1 MTAER
6 DRTPGHPAGASG
18 PRSAATRQAT
28 PHDASVLDG
37 TDVRPIA
44 WFSWFR
50 FGVFATDV
58 VMIATALIA
67 AQYLR
72 FGEDSVYVATN
83 WAPVHYGVTALGIQL
98 VWVIA
103 LAATDSRSSRV
114 LGVGIEEYRRVLVST
129 VGAFGAVAV
138 ISYLLQLELSRLY
151 FIAAL
156 PIGLALLLAGRFGWR
171 LALSARRA
179 RARAMFG
186 TVIVGGSSEV
196 ETTRAELARAPHA
209 GYLPVGAVVL
219 GHDENPEEGLPRI
232 PLSDLPALATDP
244 RVGAVMVTGSVP
256 RETVRQLAWHLE
268 TVAVELIVV
277 PRLTDVAGPRM
288 HVAPVGGL
296 PMVHVDLPE
305 FTGFAHA
312 VKRLVDILGSF
323 VALLILL
330 PAFAVIALA
339 IKLDDGGAVF
349 FRQQRVG
356 RDGRTFTMHKFR
368 SMITDAEKHRRELEK
383 ANEGS
388 GALFK
393 LKRDP
398 RVTRVGAVLRRY
410 SLDEFPQF
418 WDVLRGAMSL
428 VGPRPPL
435 AQEVAS
441 YEEHVHRRLL
451 TKPGIT
457 GPWQISGRSDL
468 SWEESVRLDLS
479 YVENWSVAGD
489 IVILFKT
496 VRAILKPNG
505 AY

>member
-1 MTAER
+1 MTTEMDRVTGRTER
-6 DRTPGHPAGASG
+6 DGG
-18 PRSAATRQAT
+18 RSARAKGSPATTA
-28 PHDASVLDG
+28 LDG
-37 TDVRPIA
+37 APVRPLSWFA
-44 WFSWFR
+44 WFR
-50 FGVFATDV
+50 YGVFITDV
-58 VMIATALIA
+58 VMIVVALLA
-67 AQYLR
+67 AQFLR
-72 FGEDSVYVATN
+72 FGEDPVYIATG
-83 WAPVHYGVTALGIQL
+83 WASVHYGVAALGIQL
-98 VWVIA
+98 IWVIA
-103 LAATDSRSSRV
+103 LSATDSRSSRV
-114 LGVGIEEYRRVLVST
+114 LGVGIEEYRRVMVAT
-129 VGAFGAVAV
+129 FGAFGAIAI

-156 PIGLALLLAGRFGWR
+156 PIGLALLLAGRLGWR
-171 LALSARRA
+171 LVLASRRSQG
-179 RARAMFG
+179 RAMFG
-186 TVIVGGSSEV
+186 TLIVGGATEV

-209 GYLPVGAVVL
+209 GYLPVGAAVL
-219 GHDENPEEGLPRI
+219 GHDESPEVGLPRVALSDI
-232 PLSDLPALATDP
+232 PLLAADQ
-244 RVGAVMVTGSVP
+244 RVGAVMIAGSVP

-268 TVAVELIVV
+268 SVEVELIVV

-305 FTGFAHA
+305 FTGFAYT
-312 VKRLVDILGSF
+312 VKRTIDLIGSF
-323 VALLILL
+323 VALVTLL
-330 PAFAVIALA
+330 PVFAVIAAA
-339 IKLDDGGAVF
+339 IKLDDGGPVF

-356 RDGRTFTMHKFR
+356 RDGREFTMHKFR
-368 SMITDAEKHRRELEK
+368 SMVTDAEKRRLELEDT
-383 ANEGS
+383 NEGA

-393 LKRDP
+393 LKKDP

-435 AQEVAS
+435 AQEVAT

-468 SWEESVRLDLS
+468 SWEESVRLDLN
-479 YVENWSVAGD
+479 YVENWSIAGD
-489 IVILFKT
+489 LIILAKT
-496 VRAILKPNG
+496 IRAVMRPTG